1 MKKRILLLVLCHLA
15 LCSCEDILE
24 VQDISNE
31 SVVLLAPAEN
41 TVVTDSV
48 VNFVW
53 NEILDV
59 DIDAYRVQIATPSFE
74 SAAQIVLDSTLT
86 LDSTFVGTRV
96 SQKLS
101 NRAYQWRVKAMNS
114 AFETNFTVNDFTV
127 DVPSN

>member
-1 MKKRILLLVLCHLA
+1 MKKLLLLSILFCIILS
-15 LCSCEDILE
+15 SCEDIIE

-31 SVVLLAPAEN
+31 SIVLLAPAEN

-48 VNFVW
+48 VYFVW
-53 NEILDV
+53 NEIPDV
-59 DIDAYRVQIATPSFE
+59 DIDAYRVQIATPSFD

-86 LDSTFVGTRV
+86 LDSTFIGTRV

-101 NRAYQWRVKAMNS
+101 NRAYQWRVKAINS
-114 AFETNFTVNDFTV
+114 AFETAFTVNDFTV

>member
-1 MKKRILLLVLCHLA
+1 MKKRILLPVLCLLA

-53 NEILDV
+53 NEIPDV

>member
-53 NEILDV
+53 NEIPDV